1 MKITILDN
9 NDYFDKDEKKEIKSD
24 VLLILKLLDQSK
36 DCQVCIS
43 FINDSAIRLL
53 NRTYRNI
60 NRATDV
66 LSFPQDGPDFSI
78 LGDIVISV
86 DTAKRH
92 AERYAN
98 SFDDEIKKLLVHG
111 ILHLLGFD
119 HKKKKETIV
128 MREKEKELLVKI
140 KAED

>member
-1 MKITILDN
+1 MKITILDEN
-9 NDYFDKDEKKEIKSD
+9 NSFDKDEKKNIRST
-24 VLLILKLLDQSK
+24 VLKTLKMLDQLK
-36 DCQVCIS
+36 DIEICIS
-43 FINDSAIRLL
+43 FVEDDTIREL
-53 NRTYRNI
+53 NKNYRNI

-92 AERYAN
+92 TVRYEN
-98 SFDDEIKKLLVHG
+98 TYEFEIKKLIVHG
-111 ILHLLGFD
+111 ILHLHGFD

-128 MREKEKELLVKI
+128 MREKEKELLAQI
-140 KAED
+140 

>member
-1 MKITILDN
+1 MKITILDKN
-9 NDYFDKDEKKEIKSD
+9 NFFDKDEKKNIRSNVLKILTILVQPKDSEI
-24 VLLILKLLDQSK
+24 
-36 DCQVCIS
+36 CIS
-43 FINDSAIRLL
+43 FVDDETIRDL
-53 NRTYRNI
+53 NNSYRNI

-92 AERYAN
+92 AVRYEN
-98 SFDDEIKKLLVHG
+98 TYEFEIRKLLVHG
-111 ILHLLGFD
+111 ILHLLGYD

-128 MREKEKELLVKI
+128 MREKEKELLAQI
-140 KAED
+140 

>member
-1 MKITILDN
+1 MKITILDEN
-9 NDYFDKDEKKEIKSD
+9 NFFNKDEKKNIRSTVLKIFTILVQPKDSEI
-24 VLLILKLLDQSK
+24 
-36 DCQVCIS
+36 CIS
-43 FINDSAIRLL
+43 FVDDDTIREL
-53 NRTYRNI
+53 NNTYRNI

-92 AERYAN
+92 AVRYEN
-98 SFDDEIKKLLVHG
+98 TYEFEIKKLIVHG

-128 MREKEKELLVKI
+128 MREKEKELLAQV
-140 KAED
+140 

>member
-1 MKITILDN
+1 MKITILDEN
-9 NDYFDKDEKKEIKSD
+9 NFFDKDEKKNIRSTVLKIFTILVQPKDSEI
-24 VLLILKLLDQSK
+24 
-36 DCQVCIS
+36 CIS
-43 FINDSAIRLL
+43 FVDDETIREL
-53 NRTYRNI
+53 NNTYRNI

-92 AERYAN
+92 AVRYEN
-98 SFDDEIKKLLVHG
+98 TYEFEITKLIVHG

-128 MREKEKELLVKI
+128 MREKEKQLLAQV
-140 KAED
+140 

>member
-1 MKITILDN
+1 MKITILDEN
-9 NDYFDKDEKKEIKSD
+9 NFFDKDEKKNIRSTVLKILTMLVQPKDSEI
-24 VLLILKLLDQSK
+24 
-36 DCQVCIS
+36 CIS
-43 FINDSAIRLL
+43 FVDDKTIREL
-53 NRTYRNI
+53 NNSYRNI

-92 AERYAN
+92 AVRYEN
-98 SFDDEIKKLLVHG
+98 TYEFEIKKLLVHG

-119 HKKKKETIV
+119 HKKKKETMI
-128 MREKEKELLVKI
+128 MREKEKELLAQV
-140 KAED
+140 

>member
-1 MKITILDN
+1 MKITILDEN
-9 NDYFDKDEKKEIKSD
+9 NFFDKDEKKNIRSTVLKIFTILVQPKDSEI
-24 VLLILKLLDQSK
+24 
-36 DCQVCIS
+36 CIS
-43 FINDSAIRLL
+43 FVDDETIREL
-53 NRTYRNI
+53 NNTYRNI

-66 LSFPQDGPDFSI
+66 LSFLQDGPDFSI

-92 AERYAN
+92 AVKYENTYE
-98 SFDDEIKKLLVHG
+98 FEIKKLLVHG

-128 MREKEKELLVKI
+128 MREKEKELLAQI
-140 KAED
+140 

>member
-1 MKITILDN
+1 MKTTILDEN
-9 NDYFDKDEKKEIKSD
+9 NFFDKDEKKNIRST
-24 VLLILKLLDQSK
+24 VLKTLKLLDQSK
-36 DCQVCIS
+36 DSEICIS
-43 FINDSAIRLL
+43 FVDDETIREL
-53 NRTYRNI
+53 NNSYRNI

-66 LSFPQDGPDFSI
+66 LSFLQDGPDFSI

-92 AERYAN
+92 AVRYEN
-98 SFDDEIKKLLVHG
+98 TYELEINKLLVHG

-128 MREKEKELLVKI
+128 MREKEKQLLAQV
-140 KAED
+140 

>member
-1 MKITILDN
+1 MKITILDEDN
-9 NDYFDKDEKKEIKSD
+9 SFDKDEKKNIRSAVLKIFTILVQPKDSEI
-24 VLLILKLLDQSK
+24 
-36 DCQVCIS
+36 CIS
-43 FINDSAIRLL
+43 FVNDETIREL
-53 NRTYRNI
+53 NNSYRNI

-92 AERYAN
+92 AVRYEN
-98 SFDDEIKKLLVHG
+98 TYEFEIRKLIVHG
-111 ILHLLGFD
+111 ILHLLGYD

-128 MREKEKELLVKI
+128 MREKEKQLLAQV
-140 KAED
+140 

>member
-1 MKITILDN
+1 MKITILDEN
-9 NDYFDKDEKKEIKSD
+9 NFFDKDEKKNIRSTVLKIFTILVQPKDSEI
-24 VLLILKLLDQSK
+24 
-36 DCQVCIS
+36 CIS
-43 FINDSAIRLL
+43 FVDDKAIREL
-53 NRTYRNI
+53 NNSYRNI

-92 AERYAN
+92 AVRYKN
-98 SFDDEIKKLLVHG
+98 TYEFEIKKLIVHG

-128 MREKEKELLVKI
+128 MREKEKQLLAQV
-140 KAED
+140 

>member
-1 MKITILDN
+1 MKITILDEDN
-9 NDYFDKDEKKEIKSD
+9 SFDKDEKKNIRSTVLKIFTILVQPKDSEI
-24 VLLILKLLDQSK
+24 
-36 DCQVCIS
+36 CIS
-43 FINDSAIRLL
+43 FVDDETIREL
-53 NRTYRNI
+53 NNTYRNI

-92 AERYAN
+92 AVRYEN
-98 SFDDEIKKLLVHG
+98 TYELEIRKLIVHG

-128 MREKEKELLVKI
+128 MREKEKQLLAQV
-140 KAED
+140 

>member
-1 MKITILDN
+1 MKITILDEN
-9 NDYFDKDEKKEIKSD
+9 NSFDKDEKKNIRSTVLKIFTILVQPKDSEI
-24 VLLILKLLDQSK
+24 
-36 DCQVCIS
+36 CIS
-43 FINDSAIRLL
+43 FVDDETIREL
-53 NRTYRNI
+53 NNSYRNI

-92 AERYAN
+92 AVRYEN
-98 SFDDEIKKLLVHG
+98 TYEFEIKKLIVHG

-119 HKKKKETIV
+119 HKKKRETIV
-128 MREKEKELLVKI
+128 MREKEKELLAQI
-140 KAED
+140 

>member
-1 MKITILDN
+1 MKITILDKN
-9 NDYFDKDEKKEIKSD
+9 NFFDKDEKKNIRSNVLKILTILVQPKDSEI
-24 VLLILKLLDQSK
+24 
-36 DCQVCIS
+36 CIS
-43 FINDSAIRLL
+43 FVDDETIREL
-53 NRTYRNI
+53 NNSYRNI

-92 AERYAN
+92 AVRYEN
-98 SFDDEIKKLLVHG
+98 TYEFEIKKLIVHG

-128 MREKEKELLVKI
+128 MREKEEELLAQV
-140 KAED
+140 

>member
-1 MKITILDN
+1 MKITILDEN
-9 NDYFDKDEKKEIKSD
+9 NFFDKDEKKNIRSI
-24 VLLILKLLDQSK
+24 VLKTLKMLDLSK
-36 DCQVCIS
+36 DTEICIS
-43 FINDSAIRLL
+43 FVDDDTIREL
-53 NRTYRNI
+53 NKTYRNI

-92 AERYAN
+92 AVRYEN
-98 SFDDEIKKLLVHG
+98 TYEFEIKKLLVHG

-119 HKKKKETIV
+119 HKKKKETMI
-128 MREKEKELLVKI
+128 MREKEKELLAQI
-140 KAED
+140 

>member
-1 MKITILDN
+1 MKITILDKN
-9 NDYFDKDEKKEIKSD
+9 NFFDKDEKKNIRSTVLKIFTILVQPKDSEI
-24 VLLILKLLDQSK
+24 
-36 DCQVCIS
+36 CIS
-43 FINDSAIRLL
+43 FVDDKTIREL
-53 NRTYRNI
+53 NNSYRNI

-92 AERYAN
+92 AVRYEN
-98 SFDDEIKKLLVHG
+98 TYEFEIKKLIVHG

-128 MREKEKELLVKI
+128 MREKEKQLLAQV
-140 KAED
+140 